1 MEELVLSCAGIHK
14 TFEYPV
20 VPLHLLQDRVLRSHQ
35 HRDRHRVRAL
45 TGVSLAVARGE
56 WVGIYGPNGSGKT
69 TLLRILGG
77 IMEPDS
83 GTVERRGRLSCFFTL
98 GVGFHPERLARENI
112 YFHGLLHGMS
122 PQEIDAMSERVMDFA
137 GVRSHAHLPL
147 KCYSTG
153 LQARLAFAAMAHIDA
168 DVYLFDEVLAVGDAE
183 YRVRCKEHMRSLRA
197 AGKAAVLVLHNEQEL
212 RAFCDRVV
220 YLHDGGITPTAHA
233 SGERTDDRV
242 PPLQTASRCR
252 RGGSAP

>member
-1 MEELVLSCAGIHK
+1 MEEPILSCTGIHK
-14 TFEYPV
+14 TFTYPV
-20 VPLHLLQDRVLRSHQ
+20 VPTHLFQDRILRAH
-35 HRDRHRVRAL
+35 RHREKWRIHAL
-45 TGVSLAVARGE
+45 NNVSLRVAHGE

-83 GTVERRGRLSCFFTL
+83 GMVDRRGRLSCFFTL

-122 PQEIDAMSERVMDFA
+122 PREIDAMSERVIDFA

-153 LQARLAFAAMAHIDA
+153 LQARLAFAAMAHVDA
-168 DVYLFDEVLAVGDAE
+168 DVYLFDEVLAVGDAAFQQK
-183 YRVRCKEHMRSLRA
+183 CKAAMQEMKT
-197 AGKAAVLVLHNEQEL
+197 AGKTAVVVLHDKRAL
-212 RAFCDRVV
+212 RNACDRIVR
-220 YLHDGGITPTAHA
+220 LEGGEIVPDAAA
-233 SGERTDDRV
+233 S
-242 PPLQTASRCR
+242 
-252 RGGSAP
+252 